1 MEYIIIIVI
10 CVIAIV
16 LLKIGFNV
24 KLKDIKKIKEIGYD
38 KDLNRIADKFED
50 NKEICKKILDK
61 FGNKDVKIEENSDTK
76 SSLYI
81 AVSNKIIIANIKD
94 TFTRIQTIA
103 HECLH
108 SVQNRK
114 ILIFNFIFSNIFLL
128 YFIAAIFLTLFNV
141 GNNLMIYLEIYTI
154 LAIIYCAVR
163 NYLETEAMSKAIF
176 VAKEYMEDYAREN
189 EKITENDIDK
199 LLNNFDTL
207 NKIGIPM
214 TNFCLVAGT
223 IVKMAILA
231 VLALV

>member
-1 MEYIIIIVI
+1 MEYIIVIVI
-10 CVIAIV
+10 CVVAIV

-38 KDLNRIADKFED
+38 KDLNKIAGKFED

-61 FGNKDVKIEENSDTK
+61 LGNEDVKIEENNDTK

-108 SVQNRK
+108 SVQDRK

-128 YFIAAIFLTLFNV
+128 YFIAAIFLILFNV
-141 GNNLMIYLEIYTI
+141 GNNLMIYIEIYTI
-154 LAIIYCAVR
+154 LAIIYCGVR

-176 VAKEYMEDYAREN
+176 VAKDYMEDYAREN
-189 EKITENDIDK
+189 KEIAQADIDT
-199 LLNNFDTL
+199 LINNFDTL

-214 TNFCLVAGT
+214 TNFSLVVGT

-231 VLALV
+231 VLALI

>member
-114 ILIFNFIFSNIFLL
+114 ILMFNFIFSNIFLL
-128 YFIAAIFLTLFNV
+128 YFIAAIFLILFNV
-141 GNNLMIYLEIYTI
+141 GNNLILYIEIYTI